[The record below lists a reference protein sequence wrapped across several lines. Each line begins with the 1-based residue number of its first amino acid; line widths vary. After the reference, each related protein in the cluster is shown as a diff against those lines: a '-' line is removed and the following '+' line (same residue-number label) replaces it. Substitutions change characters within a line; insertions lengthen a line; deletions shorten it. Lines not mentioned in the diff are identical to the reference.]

1 MNLKRWHKRLLATVV
16 AATML
21 STGAMAAEQKYIIAT
36 ASTGGTFYP
45 VGVGIATI
53 ASLKLAK
60 DHKMTFSAI
69 TSAGSGENIDMMEKK
84 EVDFSIIQG
93 LFGSMAWQGKATY
106 EGNPKKN
113 LRSVTML

>member
-60 DHKMTFSAI
+60 YNAT
-69 TSAGSGENIDMMEKK
+69 KK
-84 EVDFSIIQG
+84 QDRLNERLS
-93 LFGSMAWQGKATY
+93 S
-106 EGNPKKN
+106 
-113 LRSVTML
+113 